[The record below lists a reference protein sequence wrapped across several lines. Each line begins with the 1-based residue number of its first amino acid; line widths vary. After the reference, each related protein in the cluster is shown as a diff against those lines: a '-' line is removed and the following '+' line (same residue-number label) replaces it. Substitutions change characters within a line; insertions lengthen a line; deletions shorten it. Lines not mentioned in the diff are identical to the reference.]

1 MRARWREVIRISL
14 RRTSQIGQ
22 QVRARMI
29 DEHEIL
35 IARECD
41 RPSADLTRQR
51 LTVLSLS
58 LQSLEST
65 RRMLQLVEEVRKHI
79 VNHRRFSILGG
90 GRGHDS
96 RCSGI

>member
-1 MRARWREVIRISL
+1 
-14 RRTSQIGQ
+14 
-22 QVRARMI
+22 MI

-41 RPSADLTRQR
+41 RPLADLS
-51 LTVLSLS
+51 LTVLSLYLS

-79 VNHRRFSILGG
+79 VNHQRSILGG

-96 RCSGI
+96 RRI